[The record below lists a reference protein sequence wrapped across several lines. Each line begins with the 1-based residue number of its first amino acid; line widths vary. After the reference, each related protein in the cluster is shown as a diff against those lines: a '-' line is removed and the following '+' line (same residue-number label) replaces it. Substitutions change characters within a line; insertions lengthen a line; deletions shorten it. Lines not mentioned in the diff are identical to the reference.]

1 MLDLQEYFNI
11 LVSRISGPNWT
22 VHGESGVL
30 HNKGWIICFQSC
42 LEQEIYFHDTV
53 SQIICFLYVC
63 YLFPGKSWKG

>member
-30 HNKGWIICFQSC
+30 HNKGWIIYFQSC
-42 LEQEIYFHDTV
+42 LEQEIYYAQNTWS
-53 SQIICFLYVC
+53 SQDLDRIQHLVHIL
-63 YLFPGKSWKG
+63 

>member
-30 HNKGWIICFQSC
+30 HNKGWIIYFQSC
-42 LEQEIYFHDTV
+42 LEQEIYFHDMGVT
-53 SQIICFLYVC
+53 I
-63 YLFPGKSWKG
+63 